1 MQYATLNMITLAP
14 RETDNTSPAE
24 HTIWLAGFKKAKK
37 ALEIL
42 EKLITVI
49 QTITWAVITLSGL
62 SGLKKT

>member
-49 QTITWAVITLSGL
+49 QTIT
-62 SGLKKT
+62 